1 LLDAHGHIVHIDF
14 GFLLTT
20 SPGSINF
27 ESAPFKMT
35 LEYAELVGGLDS
47 NTFMY
52 FKMQLAKGFMELR
65 KHVDEMVCLL

>member
-1 LLDAHGHIVHIDF
+1 MLDAHGHIVHIDF

-35 LEYAELVGGLDS
+35 LVREGENISEKLI
-47 NTFMY
+47 TFEKQESSITHY
-52 FKMQLAKGFMELR
+52 HLAIMQ
-65 KHVDEMVCLL
+65 